1 MHFQTLSQKI
11 HEKMESFH
19 NRSID
24 WKVFDVSVSGVSL
37 VKTYRASFQSIA
49 NSEGI
54 DGLIGSLKEKNEK
67 FGNL

>member
-1 MHFQTLSQKI
+1 MLITYRL
-11 HEKMESFH
+11 H
-19 NRSID
+19 NRNID